1 MPAMFASFSLFWTV
15 TPLMLAGPLRAVA
28 DRHRDLRPGRHGR
41 RRRLAGRRDAWPTRG
56 HTLFATAAALLLGI
70 VSFALP
76 LSSPARATLAL
87 GVLVVASI
95 VLDMGVAAN
104 LVLGQRAIF
113 ALGAEVRSRLNGIF
127 FACSSPAARSVPRR
141 RLGLC
146 PPRLACRAA
155 DRHGLPGR
163 RAAVLGRR
171 IERIEQAGGQVRAV
185 FASGRVETG
194 DLLIGA
200 DGARSTVRSLMLPA
214 IAPNLAPDYAGYIA
228 WRGLVPEEDLDADSR
243 AVLDGVFA
251 FQHDEGEQMLLEYL
265 VPGED
270 GSTAPGRRRWN
281 WVWYRKVPQDDLP
294 AVLTDRAGRA
304 HAFSLPPGALPD
316 ARAALLR
323 ADARELLAP
332 QFNALV
338 QKTEEP
344 FAQAILDLAAP
355 RMVFGRVLL
364 LGDAAFVP
372 RPHTAGGAAKAA
384 ANALALAQALHRTDQ
399 PVDARLRD
407 WEVLQ
412 LRAGRAMVDWGRRMG
427 DGIMGVRR
435 AAGCTDSR
443 AGTPGP

>member
-1 MPAMFASFSLFWTV
+1 MSSRALIIGGSLGG
-15 TPLMLAGPLRAVA
+15 LLAATTLRTIGWRVDVFERSPHAL
-28 DRHRDLRPGRHGR
+28 DS
-41 RRRLAGRRDAWPTRG
+41 RG
-56 HTLFATAAALLLGI
+56 GGI
-70 VSFALP
+70 VLQPDVLHAFHFAGIRP
-76 LSSPARATLAL
+76 QGAL
-87 GVLVVASI
+87 GVASRDRIYLNRAGDVV
-95 VLDMGVAAN
+95 
-104 LVLGQRAIF
+104 
-113 ALGAEVRSRLNGIF
+113 
-127 FACSSPAARSVPRR
+127 RR
-141 RLGLC
+141 EHQPQTQTSWNML
-146 PPRLACRAA
+146 
-155 DRHGLPGR
+155 HGTMR
-163 RAAVLGRR
+163 RALPDECIHQGETL
-171 IERIEQAGGQVRAV
+171 ERIEQAGGQVRAV

-228 WRGLVPEEDLDADSR
+228 WRGLVPEEDLDADCR

-265 VPGED
+265 VPGAD

-281 WVWYRKVPQDDLP
+281 WVWYRKVPHDDLP

-344 FAQAILDLAAP
+344 FVQAILDLAAP

-384 ANALALAQALHRTDQ
+384 ANALALAQALQRTDQ
-399 PVDARLRD
+399 PVDARLHD